1 MGGFIH
7 EIAGEVPAG
16 ALLHEYF
23 SGKSA
28 PSFSAGIII
37 IKGGPAG
44 PPFFFPWSCA
54 SAIPAIKINVI
65 PSKNLLII
73 VFAPLLVD
81 DTPNPRQLVSAYTL

>member
-16 ALLHEYF
+16 ALLHENF

-28 PSFSAGIII
+28 PSFNDGIII
-37 IKGGPAG
+37 MSGGPAG
-44 PPFFFPWSCA
+44 PAFFFPWSCA

-65 PSKNLLII
+65 PSSSFLI
-73 VFAPLLVD
+73 VVD
-81 DTPNPRQLVSAYTL
+81 